1 MAHLSSASP
10 SSSPVSYTAA
20 LLSAEDLQANP
31 VPNKSVELVAGRLV
45 VREPPGFQHG
55 VVVARMLVAIANHAS
70 DHSLGAVLS
79 AETGFTLFRNPD
91 TVRAPDVA
99 FISAARLPVERIIGY
114 PEFAPDLVVE
124 VLSPSDRA
132 GRVLA
137 KVGDW
142 IDAGTQLVWVV
153 DPERRVA
160 RVYRIDGS
168 ESVLTANDAFDGED
182 VLPGLVISIAAMLD

>member
-1 MAHLSSASP
+1 MT
-10 SSSPVSYTAA
+10 YTAKRIDTVPYQA
-20 LLSAEDLQANP
+20 MLMTAEDLLANP
-31 VPNKSVELVAGRLV
+31 VPNKCTELVAGHIL
-45 VREPPGFQHG
+45 VREPPGYRH
-55 VVVARMLVAIANHAS
+55 
-70 DHSLGAVLS
+70 GAVAAQLLVTIAVHVKAHGLGRVLA

-99 FISAARLPVERIIGY
+99 FIRTERVPVSPPRGY
-114 PEFAPDLVVE
+114 AEFAPDLAVE

-142 IDAGTQLVWVV
+142 IDAGAQLVWIV

-160 RVYRIDGS
+160 RVYRADGTQAFLS
-168 ESVLTANDAFDGED
+168 ADDALDGEN
-182 VLPGLVISIAAMLD
+182 VLPGFSARLSDMID

>member
-1 MAHLSSASP
+1 MINIAKP
-10 SSSPVSYTAA
+10 NAA
-20 LLSAEDLQANP
+20 VPYQATLMTAEDLMANP
-31 VPNKSVELVAGRLV
+31 VPNKRTELVAGHIL
-45 VREPPGFQHG
+45 VREPPGYRHG
-55 VVVARMLVAIANHAS
+55 YVASQLLIAVATHVRAHT
-70 DHSLGAVLS
+70 LGHVLA

-99 FISAARLPVERIIGY
+99 FISTARVPSPMPRGY
-114 PEFAPDLVVE
+114 AELAPDLAVE

-142 IDAGTQLVWVV
+142 IDAGARLVWIV

-160 RVYRIDGS
+160 HVYRADGTQAA
-168 ESVLTANDAFDGED
+168 LTADETLGGED
-182 VLPGLVISIAAMLD
+182 VLPGFSVRLAEMLD